1 MELKFLQSS
10 TNGRKPFLYGVIVGS
25 VFGIGLCLGIV
36 VIHGWKS
43 QRTAEAESMMHDGYP
58 YRGDTFSL
66 WKDENGNT
74 IPFHIETAEAKQAQI
89 VQGDAVK
96 ATPIPGK
103 TGQAGQVPLVLHTG
117 STSPIPLPNVPNPSR
132 IFAAPTPV
140 VQPPTIQ
147 PQQAPVILQPRAPMQ
162 EAPKA
167 AEVKKT
173 DSTKIAYFGDEETP
187 R

>member
-1 MELKFLQSS
+1 MELKFLQSN

-36 VIHGWKS
+36 AVHGWKS

-74 IPFHIETAEAKQAQI
+74 IPFHIETTEAKQAQNG
-89 VQGDAVK
+89 QGDAVK

-103 TGQAGQVPLVLHTG
+103 TGQAGQVPLAKCSESFTYLCSAYASGTTTDDPATASTCHLTAESTDAG
-117 STSPIPLPNVPNPSR
+117 SSESSR
-132 IFAAPTPV
+132 
-140 VQPPTIQ
+140 
-147 PQQAPVILQPRAPMQ
+147 
-162 EAPKA
+162 
-167 AEVKKT
+167 
-173 DSTKIAYFGDEETP
+173 SEENRQYKDCLLWRRRNAKVT
-187 R
+187 RRFYGT

>member
-36 VIHGWKS
+36 AVHGWKS

-103 TGQAGQVPLVLHTG
+103 TGQAGQVPLAKCSESFTYLCSAYASGTTTDDPATASTCHLTAESTDAG
-117 STSPIPLPNVPNPSR
+117 SSESSR
-132 IFAAPTPV
+132 
-140 VQPPTIQ
+140 
-147 PQQAPVILQPRAPMQ
+147 
-162 EAPKA
+162 
-167 AEVKKT
+167 
-173 DSTKIAYFGDEETP
+173 SEENRQYKDCLLWRRRNAKVT
-187 R
+187 RRFYGT